1 MTTTVHPGGGHADQ
15 HFSLTRFGQRPF
27 ARLQHLRPAMRVDR
41 DATHLKW
48 KIGASIHR
56 FCPRSL
62 PPPAAAI
69 EPGLLTDAALTST
82 FPHMN
87 DAEDPRPS
95 EPLGQVL
102 REDLDPLSVEEL
114 EARIAALHG
123 EIARCE
129 ARKTAA
135 VSHRSHA
142 DALFRK

>member
-1 MTTTVHPGGGHADQ
+1 
-15 HFSLTRFGQRPF
+15 
-27 ARLQHLRPAMRVDR
+27 
-41 DATHLKW
+41 
-48 KIGASIHR
+48 
-56 FCPRSL
+56 
-62 PPPAAAI
+62 
-69 EPGLLTDAALTST
+69 
-82 FPHMN
+82 MN